1 MKNEW
6 HNMLKSTEN
15 EQSIYALQ
23 FYLKIMNHDIR
34 NAGYPTYLDL
44 LKRKYWEKIIVDTI
58 NWEKF
63 FDNSDGH
70 K

>member
-34 NAGYPTYLDL
+34 NAGYPTHLNL
-44 LKRKYWEKIIVDTI
+44 LKRKY
-58 NWEKF
+58 
-63 FDNSDGH
+63 
-70 K
+70 